1 LQEAFCTFLAEGKT
15 SIEIG
20 LDGPETLILAG
31 WPMEFTSARR
41 MPDDLKVA
49 DEPDDPVEPD
59 DDPDDDLAEDEV
71 EDAE

>member
-1 LQEAFCTFLAEGKT
+1 
-15 SIEIG
+15 
-20 LDGPETLILAG
+20 
-31 WPMEFTSARR
+31 MEFTSARR

-59 DDPDDDLAEDEV
+59 DDPDDDLAEDEM